1 MNEDSKIEAF
11 ETNILPTVKED
22 ILEIIE
28 YFESKEL
35 PSVYSS
41 CVQMYLANFMGLS
54 AKVWDEHCDDYGI
67 KIEFKE
73 IDDAIERVKKLDQYV
88 KDYN

>member
-1 MNEDSKIEAF
+1 MNDESKIEAF

-22 ILEIIE
+22 VLEIIE
-28 YFESKEL
+28 YFERKEL

-54 AKVWDEHCDDYGI
+54 AKVWDEHCNDYGI
-67 KIEFKE
+67 KIEFEE
-73 IDDAIERVKKLDQYV
+73 INDALERVKKLDQYV
-88 KDYN
+88 KDYQ

>member
-1 MNEDSKIEAF
+1 MNDESKIEAF

-22 ILEIIE
+22 VLEIIE

-41 CVQMYLANFMGLS
+41 CVQMYLANFMGLR
-54 AKVWDEHCDDYGI
+54 AKVWEEHCDDYGI

-88 KDYN
+88 KDYQ

>member
-1 MNEDSKIEAF
+1 MNDESKIEAF

-22 ILEIIE
+22 VLEIIE

-54 AKVWDEHCDDYGI
+54 ANVWEEHCDDYGI

-88 KDYN
+88 KDYQ

>member
-22 ILEIIE
+22 VLKIIE

-73 IDDAIERVKKLDQYV
+73 INDALERVKKLDQYV
-88 KDYN
+88 KDYQ

>member
-1 MNEDSKIEAF
+1 MNDESKIEAF

-22 ILEIIE
+22 VLEIIE
-28 YFESKEL
+28 YFESEEL

>member
-1 MNEDSKIEAF
+1 MNDESKIEEF
-11 ETNILPTVKED
+11 EKNILPTVKED
-22 ILEIIE
+22 VLKIIE
-28 YFESKEL
+28 YFERKEL
-35 PSVYSS
+35 PSAYSS
-41 CVQMYLANFMGLS
+41 CLQMYLANFMGLS

>member
-1 MNEDSKIEAF
+1 MNDESKIEEF
-11 ETNILPTVKED
+11 EKNILPTVKENV
-22 ILEIIE
+22 LEIIE
-28 YFESKEL
+28 YFERKEL

-41 CVQMYLANFMGLS
+41 CLQMYLANFMGLS

>member
-1 MNEDSKIEAF
+1 MTEEDKIEEF

-22 ILEIIE
+22 VLEIIE

-54 AKVWDEHCDDYGI
+54 AKVWDEHCNDYGI
-67 KIEFKE
+67 KIEFEE
-73 IDDAIERVKKLDQYV
+73 IDDALERVKKLDQYV